1 MHDTF
6 ALSRIGLKP
15 LAACL
20 IADKQ
25 AGRRRFFSNR
35 DLHFR
40 FRLER
45 CQHEVPA
52 FLGAI
57 VGIASSQTSAN
68 IDMKSQL
75 SRYTF
80 RELQF
85 PCRWASFMH
94 GSEDMCFL
102 RQRVCNILSGKPRAR
117 AQVREIKIRT
127 KRERER
133 EIERNRNR
141 ENIIDCAVEFIQ
153 YNDNFEY
160 CGLCY
165 TGRPYITY
173 RESEIQ

>member
-75 SRYTF
+75 SRDTF

-85 PCRWASFMH
+85 PCRCAYRPVSCMEVKTCVFYD
-94 GSEDMCFL
+94 SEYAIFF
-102 RQRVCNILSGKPRAR
+102 RGNHERAR
-117 AQVREIKIRT
+117 K
-127 KRERER
+127 
-133 EIERNRNR
+133 
-141 ENIIDCAVEFIQ
+141 
-153 YNDNFEY
+153 
-160 CGLCY
+160 
-165 TGRPYITY
+165 
-173 RESEIQ
+173 